1 MTKIQIH
8 SVSYYGLELCTSL
21 IFALA
26 IKKITSNSA
35 SGSLAVVLGF
45 LLILILLQMAQ
56 MYFSKRIIALKCGYD
71 TTTKMALYQRILS
84 ASYLPLTQ
92 LGYTAIQTRLDQDY
106 TKVSALKVYFYPK
119 LVVGLICNII
129 YLSLMGLENLTL
141 TLTCFLLAL
150 CTLCLPLVLKD
161 KFTINYETYIE
172 RWEQSHEHIVGTI
185 KGFASMM
192 CFNSQ
197 PWFQKENK
205 KRLDQLQET
214 AHQMD
219 TLSALETGFKEST
232 VSILK
237 MLFVGITTAFFASG
251 TITFSSVA
259 LLIFFGFKI
268 FNGFFD
274 IYQQYYLILD
284 AQTANKRLMELQML
298 PIDIPPESSNGHHWQ
313 FPLAIPKQ
321 AIDMGPKTLTLPGF
335 TIQEGSKIAII
346 GPNGS
351 GKSTLLRVL
360 SGLLQTREMQDK
372 LEDVVYMPQR
382 GISPYLTPRNE
393 YSLILERCLTTENML
408 FTALGIEELLDKL
421 YTTMSGGE
429 FQRVYLF
436 FSVAMKGRLYL
447 LDEPSNYLDSQ
458 SVDSFVSWLKKTQK
472 SLVVVSHDDKILNCL
487 SQKIALEGKVMINV
501 VA

>member
-8 SVSYYGLELCTSL
+8 SVSYYGFELISSL

-35 SGSLAVVLGF
+35 NVGMAVILGF
-45 LLILILLQMAQ
+45 VSILILLHMAQ
-56 MYFSKRIIALKCGYD
+56 LYFSKRIIALKCGYD
-71 TTTKMALYQRILS
+71 TATKMALYERILS
-84 ASYLPLTQ
+84 ASYLPLTE
-92 LGYTAIQTRLDQDY
+92 LGYAAVQTRLDQDF
-106 TKVSALKVYFYPK
+106 TKASAMKVYFYPK
-119 LVVGLICNII
+119 LVVGMICNLI

-141 TLTCFLLAL
+141 TLDCFLLAL
-150 CTLCLPLVLKD
+150 CTLFLPLLLKD
-161 KFTINYETYIE
+161 KFAINYETYIE

-197 PWFQKENK
+197 LWFQTENK

-232 VSILK
+232 VSMLK
-237 MLFVGITTAFFASG
+237 MLFVGITTAFFGSG
-251 TITFSSVA
+251 KITFSSVA
-259 LLIFFGFKI
+259 IIIFFGFKI
-268 FNGFFD
+268 FNGFFE

-284 AQTANKRLMELQML
+284 AQIADKRLLQLQML
-298 PIDIPPESSNGHHWQ
+298 PIDRPRESSKGHQWQ
-313 FPLAIPKQ
+313 FPLLIPNQ
-321 AIDMGPKTLTLPGF
+321 AIAIGQKSLVLPGF
-335 TIQEGSKIAII
+335 TIQEGSKVAMV
-346 GPNGS
+346 GSNGS

-382 GISPYLTPRNE
+382 GTTPYLTPRHE
-393 YSLILERCLTTENML
+393 YSLILDQCINTENML
-408 FTALGIEELLDKL
+408 YTALGIEELLDKL

-447 LDEPSNYLDSQ
+447 LDEPTNHLDRE
-458 SVDSFVSWLKKTQK
+458 SVDCFVQWLKRTNK
-472 SLVVVSHDDKILNCL
+472 SLVVVSHDDKILTCL
-487 SQKIALEGKVMINV
+487 SQKIELEGKVITNV